1 MSIKS
6 DQDIINEIIELL
18 EKENKNNEKDI
29 LMSLPLIVIF
39 LEKNYKHLKGDSKK
53 KLVVEAIKVIS
64 KKMGL
69 DNAEIE
75 SYIVVLPYV
84 IDGLVWIGNN
94 SGSIFNKMKKSK
106 FMCC

>member
-6 DQDIINEIIELL
+6 DQDIINEIIVLL

-29 LMSLPLIVIF
+29 LISLPIIVIYF
-39 LEKNYKHLKGDSKK
+39 EKNYKHLKGDSKK
-53 KLVVEAIKVIS
+53 KLVVESIKVIS
-64 KKMGL
+64 KEMGL

-94 SGSIFNKMKKSK
+94 SGGIFAKMKKSK
-106 FMCC
+106 FICC